1 MSASFYLLRV
11 HHPNSPESVLA
22 ELRASLMANRTLMD
36 TSMAGSPVA
45 SKEKI
50 YAEIQTVM
58 ILGAPFDDITPI
70 GFLDPLSRVTLKS
83 WGMSLAAGGL

>member
-45 SKEKI
+45 DKENI
-50 YAEIQTVM
+50 YAKIQTV
-58 ILGAPFDDITPI
+58 
-70 GFLDPLSRVTLKS
+70 
-83 WGMSLAAGGL
+83 